1 MPQAS
6 RVRFA
11 LALAIVAVISGGSA
25 SAQENPYNACESWGQ
40 LPEGRTLGLVIGVGV
55 DSHENVWVVDR
66 CGEKT
71 KDPCVHSSVA
81 PVLEFDS
88 TGAFVKSV
96 GTGIFVM
103 PHSLYVDQHDNV
115 WVSDETAQEG
125 KGNVV
130 TKFSPDGKVLLT
142 LGTPGV
148 YGTGPNA
155 FSEVTDMVVA
165 PSGEI
170 FVADGHQ
177 TPPNT
182 NTRIVVYSKQGKF
195 IRAWGAPG
203 TGPGEFH
210 ELHAIA
216 IDSDGRVLAGDRAN
230 GRIQVF
236 DQHGKFLAEWHQFGQ
251 PRSIFIDHHDMM
263 YVTNQ
268 RVTDSGATSNVPR
281 GIRIASAK
289 DGVITGFIPATEAEL
304 DDQGSVLRTAT
315 DSLGNL
321 YVADFGAGLRKCVKK

>member
-1 MPQAS
+1 
-6 RVRFA
+6 
-11 LALAIVAVISGGSA
+11 
-25 SAQENPYNACESWGQ
+25 
-40 LPEGRTLGLVIGVGV
+40 
-55 DSHENVWVVDR
+55 
-66 CGEKT
+66 
-71 KDPCVHSSVA
+71 
-81 PVLEFDS
+81 
-88 TGAFVKSV
+88 
-96 GTGIFVM
+96 
-103 PHSLYVDQHDNV
+103 
-115 WVSDETAQEG
+115 
-125 KGNVV
+125 
-130 TKFSPDGKVLLT
+130 
-142 LGTPGV
+142 
-148 YGTGPNA
+148 
-155 FSEVTDMVVA
+155 MVVA

-195 IRAWGAPG
+195 IRAWGSPG

-216 IDSDGRVLAGDRAN
+216 IDSEGRVLAGDRAN